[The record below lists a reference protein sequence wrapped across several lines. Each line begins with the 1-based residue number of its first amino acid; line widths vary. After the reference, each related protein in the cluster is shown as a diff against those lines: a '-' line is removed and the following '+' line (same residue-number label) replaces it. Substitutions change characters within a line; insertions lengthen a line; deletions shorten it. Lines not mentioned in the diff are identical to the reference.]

1 MVRAVYRERPW
12 CRGALTG
19 SVAADQ
25 RPIHYRP
32 GDLFRQTSDGP
43 VRSGTLP
50 AMPRR
55 SPRAPQPDAR
65 TPDPRLAQLII
76 GAVLAGQALYAG
88 ASILVPGTAPATPGG
103 DGVPAVLVTGAFVAY
118 VAAIPVYFAG
128 ILRAQRWLR
137 PLAMG
142 IAAAGLL
149 IAAVRVAGG
158 HPLDD
163 LLFGM
168 GIDGLL
174 LYGLRRPDIR
184 RLYPA

>member
-1 MVRAVYRERPW
+1 MVR
-12 CRGALTG
+12 G
-19 SVAADQ
+19 
-25 RPIHYRP
+25 
-32 GDLFRQTSDGP
+32 GP
-43 VRSGTLP
+43 VRFAT
-50 AMPRR
+50 MPEASRR
-55 SPRAPQPDAR
+55 SVEPDAR

-76 GAVLAGQALYAG
+76 GAVLGGQALYAG
-88 ASILVPGTAPATPGG
+88 ASMVGQGTAPGTAGG
-103 DGVPAVLVTGAFVAY
+103 GGVLAVLVTGAFVAY
-118 VAAIPVYFAG
+118 VAGIAVYFAG
-128 ILRAQRWLR
+128 ILRARRWLR

-142 IAAAGLL
+142 ITAGGLA
-149 IAAVRVAGG
+149 IAALRVAGG